1 MQEKK
6 KIDWDRIEVDYRAG
20 IKTLRDIAA
29 EHSISHGAITK
40 RCKRDGWVRDLT
52 AKIQAKVV
60 INNNTVDP
68 FDKSGF
74 VYVIYL
80 DDSSDKRYY
89 KIGMASHF
97 NSRFSSHNCSSPFDI
112 CVACVYY
119 VANMRKEERLLH
131 DMFDKN
137 RIKGEW
143 FDLSDDDLVTIALRS
158 KLI

>member
-1 MQEKK
+1 MTKVV
-6 KIDWDRIEVDYRAG
+6 DWERIELDYRAG
-20 IKTLRDIAA
+20 IKTLRDIAQ
-29 EHSISHGAITK
+29 EHGITHGAITK
-40 RCKRDGWVRDLT
+40 RSKRDDWVRDLT

-60 INNNTVDP
+60 INNNAVDP